1 MAPVVL
7 DGRLGELSA
16 EARVYPAHLLREGG
30 EGLCLFAARFWGV
43 NDAIH
48 MQRNGMKLT
57 IVDTSERVLEMG
69 DLYGC
74 EAHVGDAWTTA
85 AEWSRNGREW
95 DAVSCDTFT
104 GDPMTSSLGNLELWC
119 SLAREVVTVTHVP
132 GAPWQAPDGWK
143 GWLFP
148 RNDRVNWLVL
158 ERDAA

>member
-7 DGRLGELSA
+7 DGRLGEISA

-30 EGLCLFAARFWGV
+30 RGLCLFAARFWGV

-48 MQRNGMKLT
+48 MKRQNMEMSL
-57 IVDTSERVLEMG
+57 VDTSPRVIEMAE
-69 DLYGC
+69 LYECSG
-74 EAHVGDAWTTA
+74 ALDDAWEF
-85 AEWSRNGREW
+85 AEFMRSEGAEW

-104 GDPMTSSLGNLELWC
+104 GDPMTRSLASLELWT
-119 SLAREVVTVTHVP
+119 SLARDVVTVTHTP
-132 GAPWQAPDGWK
+132 HAPYTVPDGWK

-158 ERDAA
+158 ERD

>member
-7 DGRLGELSA
+7 DGRLGELSR

-48 MQRNGMKLT
+48 MQRNDMSLT
-57 IVDTSERVLEMG
+57 LVDISERVVEMA
-69 DLYGC
+69 DLYG
-74 EAHVGDAWTTA
+74 ADRYVIDAWDA
-85 AEWSRNGREW
+85 AELWSGAGLQW

-104 GDPMTSSLGNLELWC
+104 GDPMTKSLNHLDLWC
-119 SLAREVVTVTHVP
+119 SLARDVVTVTHVP
-132 GAPWQAPDGWK
+132 GAPWTTPDGWR

-158 ERDAA
+158 ERD